1 LIPILRKVSKERLFL
16 IWKEINS
23 VIKSSLLI
31 YYKKNWRITDPMRLN
46 FISCVPTENWKL
58 ELVPMPSL
66 VSRLFH
72 LLPFLDRPLGL
83 YSPDCP
89 PLCVCKDVGVC
100 LWVCVCGYVC
110 LGVCLWLWN
119 WLLLRV
125 WSCAIYAQ
133 VVSSKQR
140 AKTCQVAIGAEIMFN
155 FSFKAPAMQVMLN
168 NCSDHFFHSTSKRAP
183 RLITF

>member
-1 LIPILRKVSKERLFL
+1 M
-16 IWKEINS
+16 
-23 VIKSSLLI
+23 
-31 YYKKNWRITDPMRLN
+31 YYKKNWRIIDPVKFN
-46 FISCVPTENWKL
+46 FLSSVPTENWKL

-110 LGVCLWLWN
+110 VGVCLWLWN

-168 NCSDHFFHSTSKRAP
+168 NCSDHFFHSTSKQQP